1 MTAQQGPGAVG
12 VVVLA
17 LIFGVIGGGVG
28 GYLVARSDYG
38 RAALPTVIHQPSGP
52 ENGIPPAR
60 VEVTTE
66 KDAIVNA
73 VHGVSP
79 AVVKITGQREPRN
92 WMELVM
98 SGGVVSGIGS
108 GVVFEYEGRKL
119 VLTNTHVI
127 ADFTDLTL
135 KFVDGRELKARPLGR
150 MPTEDL
156 AVLEIIDPPSDLTA
170 APLGDS
176 DKVRP
181 GEWVIA
187 VGNPFNFEHTVTV
200 GVISAVG
207 LRQFGDRSRKVVQ
220 TDAAI
225 NAGNSGGPLVD
236 LAGNVVGINQ
246 MIFSPG
252 GAPGAVAVNVGI
264 GFAIP
269 INQAK
274 ELMYFLVHRGPFI
287 GLAQVISNSPAF
299 AKYFDIST
307 DEGVVIMGIYQGSPA
322 HEAGLRVRDVI
333 LAVDG
338 ENVATA
344 EDLQKAIFKH
354 KIGDT
359 VRLTVE
365 RAGRRMEFGVVAGTA
380 PEDIY
385 S

>member
-1 MTAQQGPGAVG
+1 
-12 VVVLA
+12 
-17 LIFGVIGGGVG
+17 
-28 GYLVARSDYG
+28 
-38 RAALPTVIHQPSGP
+38 
-52 ENGIPPAR
+52 
-60 VEVTTE
+60 
-66 KDAIVNA
+66 
-73 VHGVSP
+73 
-79 AVVKITGQREPRN
+79 
-92 WMELVM
+92 M